1 VETTKNEAHRIPD
14 SQRNPQQVFL
24 VHGRDLQTRDLL
36 RSFLDK
42 LGLRCVEWEEAV
54 NKTGT
59 TMPSV
64 FQAVEAGMKIPVAV
78 VVLLTPDDQGVTKLR
93 YQHEEDAWEDRVL
106 SGQPRLNVVFEA
118 GRATALFPNSTI
130 FVARGRTRKFSD
142 LAGIHVLRIGRGK
155 TWPSELRC
163 RLIGA
168 GCTVSEHATDWMN
181 VADFETLAGRQLETY
196 RRSGWDFRELL
207 DAEELEDLEKANLHD
222 PLEVAFCLASA
233 VQHKKD
239 VPFWFPRSAS
249 NPETTAR
256 FLVQFIQNA
265 PLDHERPAYRAA
277 RLLELLPALARK
289 EALEVF
295 AREVDAN
302 DLAEKVREI
311 VSAIRERE
319 VVELVERTT
328 YLTDYVKRDL
338 MNEFRNYTT
347 PRVTLL

>member
-1 VETTKNEAHRIPD
+1 MTTQPEKRDLD
-14 SQRNPQQVFL
+14 SQRDPQQVFL
-24 VHGRDLQTRDLL
+24 VHGRDLHTRDLL
-36 RSFLDK
+36 RGFLNK

-64 FQAVEAGMKIPVAV
+64 FQAVEAGMTIPVAV

-93 YQHEEDAWEDRVL
+93 YQHEGDAWEDRVL

-130 FVARGRTRKFSD
+130 FVTRGRTRKFSD
-142 LAGIHVLRIGRGK
+142 LAGISVLRIGRGK
-155 TWPSELRC
+155 TWPAELRS
-163 RLIGA
+163 RLKGA
-168 GCTVSEHATDWMN
+168 GCKVSEHATEWTN
-181 VADFETLAGRQLETY
+181 VAEFESLAGAQLENY

-207 DAEELEDLEKANLHD
+207 EAEELEDLEKANLGD

-233 VQHKKD
+233 VQHQKG

-249 NPETTAR
+249 NPEKTAR
-256 FLVQFIQNA
+256 FLLQFIQNV

-277 RLLELLPALARK
+277 RLLELLPAQARN
-289 EALEVF
+289 EALEAF

-311 VSAIRERE
+311 VSAIRERK
-319 VVELVERTT
+319 VIELVERTA
-328 YLTDYVKRDL
+328 YLTDDLKRDL